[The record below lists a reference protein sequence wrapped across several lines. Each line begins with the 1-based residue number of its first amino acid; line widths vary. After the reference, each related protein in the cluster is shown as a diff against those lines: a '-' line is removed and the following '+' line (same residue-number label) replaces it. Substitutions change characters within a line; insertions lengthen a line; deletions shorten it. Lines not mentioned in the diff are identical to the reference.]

1 MQHLQISDNQ
11 SSNKHFAPETL
22 IYLIYSFTRLLDI
35 LRTLSQLYLLY
46 TKQRF
51 QATCYCAAA
60 FCTFLLALNINTEPT
75 DMVTSLLLCLHH
87 ALTALILILGTVV
100 TEVLI

>member
-11 SSNKHFAPETL
+11 SSNNNFAPETL

-35 LRTLSQLYLLY
+35 FRTLSQLYLLY
-46 TKQRF
+46 TKHLF
-51 QATCYCAAA
+51 PATCYCAAA
-60 FCTFLLALNINTEPT
+60 FCTFLLAININLEPI
-75 DMVTSLLLCLHH
+75 DMVTSLPLCLHH
-87 ALTALILILGTVV
+87 AVTALILILGTVV